1 MRIIAG
7 SKARMTLLP
16 PADRTTR
23 PITDRVKESLFSIVT
38 PKIIDA
44 CVADLFCGTGSL
56 GLEALSRQATFAL
69 MVEKDREALRR
80 LRKNIARLGFTDRT
94 RVVAADVFQKGIPSP
109 SLHSGEPD
117 RNQTPVWNL
126 IFVDPPYKFSRDAN
140 LDSRLGALLSKIS
153 VQAADRATVVVRH
166 EKHSNLL
173 SRYADLHVADR
184 REYGSMA
191 ISFLEKILG

>member
-23 PITDRVKESLFSIVT
+23 PITDRVKESLFAILA

-56 GLEALSRQATFAL
+56 GLEALSRQATFAI

-80 LRKNIARLGFTDRT
+80 LRKNIAKLNFTDRT
-94 RVVAADVFQKGIPSP
+94 KVVAADVFQRGIPSASILP
-109 SLHSGEPD
+109 GEPD
-117 RNQTPVWNL
+117 GKQAPICNL
-126 IFVDPPYKFSRDAN
+126 IFIDPPYKFSRETD
-140 LDSRLGALLSKIS
+140 LDSPLGTLLGKIS
-153 VQAADRATVVVRH
+153 SQAANRATIVVRH
-166 EKHSNLL
+166 EKRYSLHPL
-173 SRYADLHVADR
+173 YADLHVADC
-184 REYGSMA
+184 REYSSMA
-191 ISFLEKILG
+191 LSFLEKILE

>member
-23 PITDRVKESLFSIVT
+23 PITDRVKESLFAILA

-56 GLEALSRQATFAL
+56 GLEALSRQATFAI

-80 LRKNIARLGFTDRT
+80 LRKNIAKLNFTDRT
-94 RVVAADVFQKGIPSP
+94 KVVTADVFQRGILSTPI
-109 SLHSGEPD
+109 LSGEPD
-117 RNQTPVWNL
+117 RKQEPIWNL
-126 IFVDPPYKFSRDAN
+126 IFIDPPYKFSRETDM
-140 LDSRLGALLSKIS
+140 DSPLGKLLGKIS
-153 VQAADRATVVVRH
+153 SQAADRATVVVRH
-166 EKHSNLL
+166 EKRSIL
-173 SRYADLHVADR
+173 RPPYADLHVADC

-191 ISFLEKILG
+191 VSFLEKILG